1 MTTQITVSKHHR
13 WQSEASRFHEG
24 ILEKECHG
32 CGLVLPLSKFKSKGS
47 AYVVEGRKQYHA
59 QCNRCLYVKY
69 TRPAAD
75 QKMREIHEYQLKMGC
90 ADCGYRE
97 HPAALEIDH
106 RPGTEKLFNIG
117 EQMGNYSRSKLWAEI
132 EKCDVVCAN
141 CHNIRTHDRRER
153 VDLT

>member
-1 MTTQITVSKHHR
+1 MTTTLDVLADTKVCKSCDQELPITKYKMR
-13 WQSEASRFHEG
+13 WA
-24 ILEKECHG
+24 
-32 CGLVLPLSKFKSKGS
+32 KGRQAGQRHS
-47 AYVVEGRKQYHA
+47 M
-59 QCNRCLYVKY
+59 CNRCLYVRY
-69 TRPAAD
+69 TRPEAE

-90 ADCGYRE
+90 ADCGYKE
-97 HPAALEIDH
+97 HPAALEFDH

-117 EQMGNYSRSKLWAEI
+117 EKMGVYSRPKLWAEI